1 MYYPFQYFPPG
12 ASMSRPR
19 TFDQQAVA
27 DAAMRAVWEGGLVAT
42 SVEALLQATGLSRSS
57 MYQCLGNRE
66 EVLKLAV
73 QCYVDQQAAAL
84 QRLFASQ
91 PLESALRKLLLDSAV
106 DNHGGRGCLLFNGAN
121 ELHDADDAVAVAV
134 RDGLARMAAEFR
146 AVFLRHG
153 RSEQDSAERSAAVM
167 TAIAGLRTMQR
178 AGTQGPWLRAVAQR
192 LAAALAA
199 D

>member
-1 MYYPFQYFPPG
+1 
-12 ASMSRPR
+12 MSRPR

-27 DAAMRAVWEGGLVAT
+27 DAAMRAVWEAGLVAT
-42 SVEALLQATGLSRSS
+42 SVEVLLQATGLSRSS

-73 QCYVDQQAAAL
+73 QRYVDQQAAAL

-91 PLESALRKLLLDSAV
+91 PLEQALRNLLLDAAV
-106 DNHGGRGCLLFNGAN
+106 DNHGGRGCLLFNGAS

-134 RDGLARMAAEFR
+134 RQGLARMAAEFR
-146 AVFLRHG
+146 AAFLRQG
-153 RSEQDSAERSAAVM
+153 RSEQDSAERGAAVM

-178 AGTQGPWLRAVAQR
+178 AGTQTPWLRAVAQR
-192 LAAALAA
+192 LAAALAG